1 MTTEF
6 DFVIVGAGSAGCVVA
21 HRLAESGQG
30 TVCVVEAGPSD
41 RNLYVQIPAGYIKN
55 IFNPRRTWVFKSEPV
70 PGVGDKVMPL
80 LVGKGLGGSSSIN
93 GMVYGRGQAADY
105 DGWAQLGNRGWT
117 FDDVLPYFR
126 KSERRI
132 GAGDDSIHGRSGPL
146 TVSDPAIGGP
156 LCDAFEEAA
165 EQVGIPRI
173 RDYNTGQVDG
183 AGPYQ
188 FTIDTSGA
196 RPIRQSTARAF
207 LKPAVAT
214 GRVTVLTESYAE
226 AVTFE
231 GRRATGIRYRV
242 GSPTGELRE
251 IRARREVIVSAGT
264 LNTPRLLQ
272 VSGIGPAELL
282 GSIGVP
288 VIQDSPGVGANL
300 VDHFQLRLAA
310 RVKNCSTL
318 NERGRGLALGREIVR
333 WLVGRPSILG
343 MGPVPMRAY
352 YRSDPVQDTID
363 TQLSFTPASYR
374 EGLPGLLDHYPG
386 MTCGGY
392 RLHPR
397 SRGWVRA
404 KSADIAV
411 PPEVQPNYLATEWD
425 RQGVV
430 DVVRKVRQIFAAEAF
445 RPYFDAEMLP
455 GKEVRSDD
463 EILGFARQYG
473 GTVYHHVGTA
483 RMGPENDRGAVVD
496 DQLRVRGVHGLR
508 VVDAS
513 IMPTTV
519 SAPTNAATIMI
530 GEKGADMILGH
541 GSAAAAA

>member
-1 MTTEF
+1 MASEY
-6 DFVIVGAGSAGCVVA
+6 DFIIVGAGSAGCVVA
-21 HRLAESGQG
+21 HRLAENSQAS
-30 TVCVVEAGPSD
+30 VCVVEAGPSD

-70 PGVGDKVMPL
+70 PGVGGKVVQL

-93 GMVYGRGQAADY
+93 GMVYGRGHAADY
-105 DGWAQLGNRGWT
+105 DGWAQLGNRGWS
-117 FDDVLPYFR
+117 FDEVLPYFR
-126 KSERRI
+126 RSERRI
-132 GAGDDSIHGRSGPL
+132 GDGDDEVHGRDGPL
-146 TVSDPAIGGP
+146 TVSDPIIGSP
-156 LCDAFEEAA
+156 LCEAFEAAA

-173 RDYNTGQVDG
+173 LDYNTGQVDG
-183 AGPYQ
+183 TGPYQ

-196 RPIRQSTARAF
+196 RPVRQSTARAF
-207 LKPAVAT
+207 LRPAVAT
-214 GRVTVLTESYAE
+214 GRVTVLTESYVE
-226 AVTFE
+226 AVTFD
-231 GRRATGIRYRV
+231 GRRATGIRYRA
-242 GSPTGELRE
+242 GSTTGEVRE
-251 IRARREVIVSAGT
+251 IEARREVIVSAGT

-272 VSGIGPAELL
+272 ISGIGPAQLL
-282 GSIGVP
+282 ASIGVP
-288 VIQDSPGVGANL
+288 VIHDSPGVGENL

-310 RVKNCSTL
+310 RVKNCPTL
-318 NERGRGLALGREIVR
+318 NERGRGLPLLREIAL
-333 WLVGRPSILG
+333 WLAGRPSILG

-352 YRSDPVQDTID
+352 YRSDPALDNID

-404 KSADIAV
+404 RSADIATA
-411 PPEVQPNYLATEWD
+411 PDVQPNYLATEWD
-425 RQGVV
+425 RQGVI

-445 RPYFDAEMLP
+445 RPYFDGEILP
-455 GKEVRSDD
+455 GKDVRSDD
-463 EILGFARQYG
+463 EILGFARQVG

-483 RMGPENDRGAVVD
+483 RMGPDSDGSAVVD
-496 DQLRVRGVHGLR
+496 DQLRVRGVTGLR
-508 VVDAS
+508 VIDAS

-530 GEKGADMILGH
+530 GEKGADLILGR
-541 GSAAAAA
+541 SPAAAAA

>member
-1 MTTEF
+1 MTPEF

-21 HRLAESGQG
+21 HRLAQQAQVS
-30 TVCVVEAGPSD
+30 VCVIEAGLSD

-55 IFNPRRTWVFKSEPV
+55 IFNPRRTWMFKSEPV
-70 PGVGDKVMPL
+70 PGMGDKVMPL
-80 LVGKGLGGSSSIN
+80 LVGKGLGGSSAIN
-93 GMVYGRGQAADY
+93 GMVYGRGHAADY
-105 DGWAQLGNRGWT
+105 DGWAQLGNRGWS

-132 GAGDDSIHGRSGPL
+132 GPGDDRIHGRDGPL
-146 TVSDPAIGGP
+146 TVSDPVIGGP
-156 LCDAFEEAA
+156 LCDAFEAAAA
-165 EQVGIPRI
+165 EIGIPRVL
-173 RDYNTGQVDG
+173 DYNTGQVEG
-183 AGPYQ
+183 VGPYQ
-188 FTIDTSGA
+188 FTIDTSGF
-196 RPIRQSTARAF
+196 RPVRQSTARAF
-207 LKPAVAT
+207 LAPALAS
-214 GRVTVLTESYAE
+214 GRVTVLTESYVE
-226 AVTFE
+226 AISFA
-231 GRRATGIRYRV
+231 GRRVTGVRYRV
-242 GSPTGELRE
+242 GTPTGDVRE
-251 IRARREVIVSAGT
+251 VRARREVIISAGT

-282 GSIGVP
+282 GALGIP
-288 VIQDSPGVGANL
+288 VLVDARGVGANL

-310 RVKNCSTL
+310 RVKNCATL
-318 NERGRGLALGREIVR
+318 NARGRGLALGREIIR
-333 WLVGRPSILG
+333 WLAGRPSILS

-352 YRSDPVQDTID
+352 YRSDPAQDMID

-404 KSADIAV
+404 RSRDIAV
-411 PPEVQPNYLATEWD
+411 PPDIQPNYLASEWD

-430 DVVRKVRQIFAAEAF
+430 DVVRKVRQIFSAQAF

-455 GKEVRSDD
+455 GADVRSAD

-483 RMGPENDRGAVVD
+483 RMGPQSDPNAVVD
-496 DQLRVRGVHGLR
+496 DHLRVRGVDGLR

-530 GEKGADMILGH
+530 GEKGADMVLGRT
-541 GSAAAAA
+541 SAATAA